1 MTAANIATTAF
12 EQLAELLRSNARA
25 GILPAH
31 IAEMPLTPETRLGD
45 LGIDSLGKMGLLSA
59 VMDLTDKYI
68 ADDSFNDEN
77 TLSEIVD
84 IVF

>member
-1 MTAANIATTAF
+1 MTATTPPF
-12 EQLAELLRSNARA
+12 EQMVELLRSNART

-31 IAEMPLTPETRLGD
+31 IAAMPLTPETRLGD

-68 ADDSFNDEN
+68 ADDSFKDDH
-77 TLSEIVD
+77 TLSEIVA